1 MSVGDG
7 KIGQRDRTF
16 LNTEIIKQGYGFAY
30 AKYPFKY
37 MDEFR
42 GYEREA
48 KETGRGLWRQN
59 KETK

>member
-42 GYEREA
+42 GV
-48 KETGRGLWRQN
+48 
-59 KETK
+59 